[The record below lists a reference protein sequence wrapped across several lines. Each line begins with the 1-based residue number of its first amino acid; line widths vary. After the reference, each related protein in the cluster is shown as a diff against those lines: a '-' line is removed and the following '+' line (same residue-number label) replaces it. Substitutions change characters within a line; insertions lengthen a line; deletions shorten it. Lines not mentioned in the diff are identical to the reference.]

1 MGMVWRRRL
10 AVTAL
15 IAAACSGH
23 AYDVGVDGAAGEAGA
38 AGESAEPA
46 TATGGSTSTSNPAPG
61 TGASPVGAAGT
72 TVHAGTGGSDTS
84 QPVAGTGGTTQPGNS
99 DRPGDSD
106 LPGDTGGT
114 SNDTPVTGAGGADDG
129 SGGAD
134 DGVVT
139 AGTGGTSVGPTAG
152 TGGGTYTGNGRPADC
167 ALLSITTQAD
177 LSPTDQCTAVYVCAG
192 KELEVSCDGENDGTN
207 TSLCDCR
214 SGDVRWH
221 SPSLVQGEAPLSCS
235 NGLVPCFN
243 AWPAGG

>member
-1 MGMVWRRRL
+1 MGMVWRRRIVG
-10 AVTAL
+10 AAL

-38 AGESAEPA
+38 AGEPA
-46 TATGGSTSTSNPAPG
+46 QPAAANGGSTTTTSNPAPG
-61 TGASPVGAAGT
+61 TGAGPVGAAGT
-72 TVHAGTGGSDTS
+72 TVNNGTGGSDTS
-84 QPVAGTGGTTQPGNS
+84 QPVAGAGGTAQPGNS
-99 DRPGDSD
+99 DRPGDSA
-106 LPGDTGGT
+106 GA
-114 SNDTPVTGAGGADDG
+114 SNDVTVTGAGGAGDGGDNG

-139 AGTGGTSVGPTAG
+139 AGTGGIGPTAG
-152 TGGGTYTGNGRPADC
+152 TGGGAYTGNGRPADC
-167 ALLSITTQAD
+167 ALLSISTRAD

-192 KELEVSCDGENDGTN
+192 RQLEVSCDGENDGTN

-214 SGDVRWH
+214 SGEVRWH
-221 SPSLVQGEAPLSCS
+221 SPSLIQGEAPLSCS